1 MTAFVES
8 VRLLLSNFANPFER
22 SRYLGSVSLVS
33 PAVVRANLPFATE
46 VAPSQY
52 AGHRVT
58 RGQVGEFVVIESYA
72 AAVIGRLI
80 EIQLPDRD
88 RLSVEPERRDGDEVA
103 NPIGIIKLLGS
114 VDLNFS
120 KSSRGIAEVPR
131 IGDYVYLAHP
141 DFMRFVVA
149 ATQGA
154 VLNPIVVG
162 HLRGAPETDI
172 ALSPSTL
179 FGRHCAVLGSTGG
192 GKSWSTARLIEQ
204 IAFRRGKV
212 ILLDPTGEY
221 HSLGDMAQ
229 HVHLGGQKNAA
240 DDKRRFVSFP
250 YRHLNEIDVF
260 AILQPSPGVQA
271 PKLRDALTS
280 LKLLHIEPKLADDE
294 GYLIK
299 QNSAKKPVNSSLLK
313 HDATIRAQSA
323 NYDIT
328 KLSRQILHECVQPMG
343 SNKLHWG
350 QIHDFSYSGCV
361 TLSMRVE
368 SAVSSPH
375 LAPIFSPPDYMEDLT
390 GVIASFLHDEEASV
404 LRVSMRY
411 LAFEHSTR
419 ELVVNAIG
427 RHLLCMARDGSFS
440 KTPVVVALDEAHQF
454 LSKSIGDDVNKV
466 HLDAFGLIAKEG
478 RKYGLTCLLA
488 TQRPRDIPEDVLSQ
502 VGMFVVHR
510 LINERDQ
517 AVVVNASGVLDG
529 SAAVFLANL
538 RDGEA
543 LIVGGDSIMPLPI
556 MMTPPSRRPHL
567 PDVERR
573 TWLSGIVN

>member
-1 MTAFVES
+1 MSASGEWGRPLANS
-8 VRLLLSNFANPFER
+8 FANPFER

-33 PAVVRANLPFATE
+33 PAIVRVNLPFATE

-72 AAVIGRLI
+72 AAVIGRI
-80 EIQLPDRD
+80 VEIQLPDRD
-88 RLSVEPERRDGDEVA
+88 RLSVEPERKEGDEIA
-103 NPIGIIKLLGS
+103 NPIGVVRLLGS

-141 DFMRFVVA
+141 DFMRFVIA
-149 ATQGA
+149 ATQGKA
-154 VLNPIVVG
+154 ADPIVVG
-162 HLRGAPETDI
+162 HLRGAPETGI
-172 ALSPSTL
+172 ALSPASL

-204 IAFRRGKV
+204 ISVRNGKV

-229 HVHLGGQKNAA
+229 HVHLGGQRSGA
-240 DDKRRFVSFP
+240 DDLRRFVSFP

-280 LKLLHIEPKLADDE
+280 LKLVQIEPTLADAD

-299 QNSAKKPVNSSLLK
+299 LNAAKQPINRALLK
-313 HDATIRAQSA
+313 HDTAIREPSA

-328 KLSRQILHECVQPMG
+328 KLSRQILNECVLPMG
-343 SNKLHWG
+343 SSKLHYG
-350 QIHDFSYSGCV
+350 AVHDFSHSGCV
-361 TLSMRVE
+361 TLCMRVE
-368 SAVSSPH
+368 SAVISPH
-375 LAPIFSPPDYMEDLT
+375 LAPIFSPPAYMEDLT
-390 GVIASFLHDEEASV
+390 DVIRSFMADDSTSV
-404 LRVSMRY
+404 LRISLQY
-411 LAFEHSTR
+411 LAFEHHTR

-427 RHLLCMARDGSFS
+427 RHLLGMARDGAFN
-440 KTPVVVALDEAHQF
+440 KTPLVVALDEAHQF
-454 LSKSIGDDVNKV
+454 LSKTVGDDVNKV
-466 HLDAFGLIAKEG
+466 QLDAFGLIAKEG

-543 LIVGGDSIMPLPI
+543 LVVGGDSIMPLPI
-556 MMTPPSRRPHL
+556 MMTPPVRRPHL
-567 PDVERR
+567 PDVERK
-573 TWLSGIVN
+573 TWLHGAD

>member
-1 MTAFVES
+1 MTS
-8 VRLLLSNFANPFER
+8 SFANPFER

-33 PAVVRANLPFATE
+33 PAIVRVNLPFATE

-58 RGQVGEFVVIESYA
+58 RGQVGEFVVIESYS
-72 AAVIGRLI
+72 AAVIGRI
-80 EIQLPDRD
+80 VEIQLPDRD
-88 RLSVEPERRDGDEVA
+88 RLSVEPERKDGDEIA
-103 NPIGIIKLLGS
+103 NPIGIIRLLGS

-141 DFMRFVVA
+141 DFMRFVIA
-149 ATQGA
+149 ATQGKA
-154 VLNPIVVG
+154 ANPIIVG
-162 HLRGAPETDI
+162 HLRGAPETGI
-172 ALSPSTL
+172 ALAPASL

-204 IAFRRGKV
+204 ISLRKGKV

-221 HSLGDMAQ
+221 HSLGDLAE
-229 HVHLGGQKNAA
+229 HVHLGGQRSGA
-240 DDKRRFVSFP
+240 DDTRRFVSFP

-271 PKLRDALTS
+271 PKLRDALMS
-280 LKLLHIEPKLADDE
+280 LKLLHMEPSLADED
-294 GYLIK
+294 GYLVK
-299 QNSAKKPVNSSLLK
+299 QNAAKQPINRALLK
-313 HDATIRAQSA
+313 NDAAIRAQSA

-343 SNKLHWG
+343 SSKSHWG
-350 QIHDFSYSGCV
+350 HVHDFSHSGCV
-361 TLSMRVE
+361 TLCMRVE
-368 SAVSSPH
+368 SAILSSH

-390 GVIASFLHDEEASV
+390 AVISSFMANKDASV
-404 LRVSMRY
+404 LRISLRY
-411 LAFEHSTR
+411 LAFEHHTR

-427 RHLLCMARDGSFS
+427 RHLLGMARDGAFN
-440 KTPVVVALDEAHQF
+440 KTPMVVALDEAHQF
-454 LSKSIGDDVNKV
+454 LSKTVGDDVNKV
-466 HLDAFGLIAKEG
+466 QLDAFGLIAKEG

-488 TQRPRDIPEDVLSQ
+488 TQRPRDVPEDVLSQ
-502 VGMFVVHR
+502 VGLFVVHR

-556 MMTPPSRRPHL
+556 MMTPPLRRPHL
-567 PDVERR
+567 PDVERE
-573 TWLSGIVN
+573 TWLNKVDS